1 MKLPRANS
9 GTWIAIGAMA
19 ASLSLPIISRA
30 QGANTAPQG
39 PQPGPGPVNNPLTQ
53 MDARQTV
60 RHIEEKSLGDPKAEE
75 AYEKFHG
82 EKDLDKKIKLGK
94 EFINRYASSYHAS
107 AVYQEVAQAYYA
119 KHDMAD
125 FYTCA
130 DEGIA
135 RFPNEPTLLAVT
147 GAAMARAYNRED
159 PDAEKKL
166 EKAENYEKQAIEL
179 MKHPEIPAG
188 MSDQQFGLYKKQ
200 VLATAH
206 GGLGLIYFRQA
217 RFDDSVKE
225 LQEAMQN
232 ASTPDPTDYLV
243 LGGDYQNLNK
253 FKEAA
258 DAFNQCAQ
266 IAGPLQAG
274 CKSYA
279 DQSLKQA
286 AQAR

>member
-9 GTWIAIGAMA
+9 GIWIAIGAMA

-30 QGANTAPQG
+30 QGSTTGA
-39 PQPGPGPVNNPLTQ
+39 VKNPLTQ

-60 RHIEEKSLGDPKAEE
+60 KEVLEKGLGDPKAEE

-82 EKDLDKKIKLGK
+82 AKDLDKKIKLGK
-94 EFINRYASSYHAS
+94 EFINRYASSYHTD
-107 AVYQEVAQAYYA
+107 AVYEELAQAYYD
-119 KHDMAD
+119 KHDMVE
-125 FYTCA
+125 FYKCA
-130 DEGIA
+130 DEGMA
-135 RFPNEPTLLAVT
+135 RFPNDPTLLAVT
-147 GAAMARAYNRED
+147 GATMARAYNRED
-159 PDAEKKL
+159 PDADKKL

-179 MKHPEIPAG
+179 MKNPEIPTG

-200 VLATAH
+200 VLSTAH
-206 GGLGLIYFRQA
+206 SGLGLIYFRQA

-225 LQEAMQN
+225 LQEATQD
-232 ASTPDPTDYLV
+232 ASTPDQTDYLV

-258 DAFNQCAQ
+258 DAFNRCAQ
-266 IAGPLQAG
+266 IAGPLQDG

-279 DQSLKQA
+279 EQSLKQA